1 MKNIRKYVVLPL
13 ALITFLSCSKD
24 NNDPVANAINLTFNN
39 TFGEETIIL
48 GEAASSEATVNTS
61 AEGQV
66 HHFSEIKYVISNIR
80 LIKSDGSE
88 FPYHINDLD
97 KGAVVVDQARPQT
110 LDYPLKDIP
119 KGEYNQIKFGLG
131 VRSDL
136 NTLDQVR
143 FPDFYAQA
151 GANDTEMMWE
161 WGTGY
166 RFVKLEGFYD
176 TEDKQMSIHTG
187 STIEGQEGE
196 FTQGVDAYR
205 DVTLAFETP
214 VSVGNTAPK
223 IVIKADFDRLLSGKS
238 NTIAL
243 QSGTGSDGNATPNVH
258 SAVQMLKFV
267 DNLGGDGERDLSG
280 MFSVQAIEN

>member
-1 MKNIRKYVVLPL
+1 MKNIRKYMVWPL

-39 TFGEETIIL
+39 TFGEETIVL
-48 GEAASSEATVNTS
+48 GDAASSEATVNTS
-61 AEGQV
+61 AAGQV

-110 LDYPLKDIP
+110 LDYSLKDIP

-176 TEDKQMSIHTG
+176 SQDKQMSIHTG

-205 DVTLAFETP
+205 DVTLAFETA

-223 IVIKADFDRLLSGKS
+223 IMIKADFDRLLSGKS
-238 NTIAL
+238 NTIVL
-243 QSGTGSDGNATPNVH
+243 QSGTGSDDNATPNVH

-267 DNLGGDGERDLSG
+267 DNLGGDGE
-280 MFSVQAIEN
+280 A